1 VKIEIL
7 SVSPPVRKLV
17 LAHISIRLTIQPCM
31 GSELVLVLHD
41 IVVMRDD
48 LGGYRVRMPRYEVS
62 KGRGAPAV
70 LISSPV
76 KQAIEQAVTE
86 AFVRWQKERT
96 QQTATTNAD
105 QSQDAPRQKG
115 AR

>member
-1 VKIEIL
+1 MKIEVL
-7 SVSPPVRKLV
+7 AVSPPVRKSV
-17 LAHISIRLTIQPCM
+17 LAHVSIRLTIQPCI

-48 LGGYRVRMPRYEVS
+48 LGGYRVRMPRYEVT

-76 KQAIEQAVTE
+76 KQAVEQAVTE
-86 AFVRWQKERT
+86 AFVRWQAERPR
-96 QQTATTNAD
+96 QTATTD
-105 QSQDAPRQKG
+105 TVESQAVQQQKG
-115 AR
+115 AL